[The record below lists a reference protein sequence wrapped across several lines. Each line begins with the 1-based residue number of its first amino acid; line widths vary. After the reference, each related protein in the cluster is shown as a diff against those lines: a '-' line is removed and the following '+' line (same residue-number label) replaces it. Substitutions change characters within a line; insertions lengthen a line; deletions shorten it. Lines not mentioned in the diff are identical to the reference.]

1 MTERAVL
8 IAAFAAIAGDKVIL
22 VRGRARVEVPLEDWL
37 ARVSDRD
44 ISAAL
49 HALRMWAGV
58 VARAVATL
66 EPFEFVLWCAR
77 NRPQEVTEADKLH
90 TEGAVLRD
98 ADEAAFDGLSPD
110 PLDEASRVRVEHGD
124 AARQPHDK
132 LLEGGKEGVPF
143 GRQAGHSVHVSIS
156 IVGCGNATIGRVG
169 EGG

>member
-1 MTERAVL
+1 MTERAAL

-22 VRGRARVEVPLEDWL
+22 VKGRAQVQVPLVDWL
-37 ARVSDRD
+37 AGVSDRD

-66 EPFEFVLWCAR
+66 EPFEFILWCAG
-77 NRPQEVTEADKLH
+77 NRPQEVTEAGELH
-90 TEGAVLRD
+90 EGAVLRD
-98 ADEAAFDGLSPD
+98 ADEAALDGLPPD
-110 PLDEASRVRVEHGD
+110 PLDEAARVRVEQGD

-143 GRQAGHSVHVSIS
+143 GRQAGHAVHVSIS
-156 IVGCGNATIGRVG
+156 IVGPGVTTIGRVG